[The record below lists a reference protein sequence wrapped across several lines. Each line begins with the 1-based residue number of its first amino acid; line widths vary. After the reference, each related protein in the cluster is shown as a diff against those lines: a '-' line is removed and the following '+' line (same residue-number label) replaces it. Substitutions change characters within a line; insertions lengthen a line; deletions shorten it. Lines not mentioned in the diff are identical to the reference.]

1 MPCRL
6 WETHLR
12 HLQPESKFNL
22 ESMKRVLSSTPQL
35 NKNQS
40 TKACRRIMS
49 ILTILDK
56 FKDIL
61 LMLVLMVKKSW
72 ILRYTKI
79 LINWQENT
87 SPWLVVKNSIPTYK
101 RFSIKS
107 TSLIKI
113 INFKLWSLILT
124 SMGQISQKLVGTD
137 QFSLKG
143 SYFSFSLLTTLSTT

>member
-1 MPCRL
+1 
-6 WETHLR
+6 
-12 HLQPESKFNL
+12 
-22 ESMKRVLSSTPQL
+22 MKRAFSSTTQL
-35 NKNQS
+35 SKNQS
-40 TKACRRIMS
+40 TKASRRIMS

-87 SPWLVVKNSIPTYK
+87 SAWLVVKNSIPIYK

-107 TSLIKI
+107 TSLIKTL
-113 INFKLWSLILT
+113 NFKPWSLTLT
-124 SMGQISQKLVGTD
+124 SMGQISQKLVDTD

-143 SYFSFSLLTTLSTT
+143 SSFSFFLLTTLSTT